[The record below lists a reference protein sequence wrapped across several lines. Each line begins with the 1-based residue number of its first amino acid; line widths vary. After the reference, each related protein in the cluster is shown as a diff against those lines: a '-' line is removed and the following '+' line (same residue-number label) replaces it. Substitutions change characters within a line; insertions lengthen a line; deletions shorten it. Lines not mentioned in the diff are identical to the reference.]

1 VLSGCT
7 DFNKQQQET
16 IPLTTLEIAKSAEL
30 SGEAKPFV
38 RDDQKP
44 EECAR
49 TLADNELFADAIALL
64 AHSRDAA
71 DAIKWGYA
79 CLKKLGPA
87 EKPGPDASLEAVEAW
102 MEKPDDDKRRAAG
115 AAAEESG
122 KSRPSDLLA
131 LAVFFSGGSITDPDQ
146 PPADPPPFVANK
158 MVAGSVQLSVVG
170 HTPEENAERYRT
182 AIQLAKS

>member
-1 VLSGCT
+1 M
-7 DFNKQQQET
+7 
-16 IPLTTLEIAKSAEL
+16 TTLEIAKSAGL

-44 EECAR
+44 EECAG
-49 TLADNELFADAIALL
+49 TLADHELFADAIALL
-64 AHSRDAA
+64 AHSREAA
-71 DAIKWGYA
+71 DAIKWGYV
-79 CLKKLGPA
+79 CVKKLAPA
-87 EKPGPDASLEAVEAW
+87 EEQGTDASLEAVEAW
-102 MEKPDDDKRRAAG
+102 LEKPGDETRRAAG
-115 AAAEESG
+115 AAAEDSG

-131 LAVFFSGGSITDPDQ
+131 LAVFFSGGSITEPDA

-170 HTPEENAERYRT
+170 YPPERNAARYRI